1 MSAAVAAENTSPRA
15 DSRPRLTSISRTVT
29 TLRRLPFILILAS
42 LLAVGMV
49 GYLVL
54 STKLQQQAFEMRAL
68 QSEAA
73 ALGYQQAYL
82 QGQVEKVATAPELAR
97 RAAELGMRPNPYSSF
112 VVLETG
118 EVRGV
123 AKPVR
128 GDELPL
134 VTVKSPIEIAEQRAA
149 AVGGAVVLPPQTVV
163 PGDPEVG
170 Q

>member
-15 DSRPRLTSISRTVT
+15 DSRPRLTSINRTVT

-42 LLAVGMV
+42 ILAVGMV

-54 STKLQQQAFEMRAL
+54 STKLQQQAFEMRTL

-123 AKPVR
+123 YRGVR
-128 GDELPL
+128 
-134 VTVKSPIEIAEQRAA
+134 TVRQAA
-149 AVGGAVVLPPQTVV
+149 
-163 PGDPEVG
+163 
-170 Q
+170 